1 MWKSLLISDDILKAI
16 EDLKFEE
23 PTPIQQQV
31 LTLAIRDYA
40 DILGSA
46 PTGSGK
52 TLAFGVP
59 LLMRVREAKVKLET
73 SVKSK
78 GPEPCFSEKTVPPPS
93 QPSKKS
99 KKLQNMLDAQLTPAE
114 RKRKMIFS
122 QLGMIEELD
131 PDTLKVK
138 KVHDA
143 SAGKIPE
150 KNAVVTQKL
159 PNESQTSAVGEMPHG
174 ILGLVILPTRELAL
188 QVADHLRQ
196 LAKYMQPAI
205 VIQALVGGIAI
216 QKQARLLKRQPDV
229 VVATPGRLWEFLQ
242 QEHPYVMTLEAARV
256 VVFDEADRLV
266 ESNHF
271 ADLRPILNF
280 LRFGRP
286 HKAGAIGQEQPQ
298 QQQSNH
304 RKRGKAGGVET
315 PASKDVARA
324 AVRRQTFV
332 FSATLTF
339 VHKNAMMPGM
349 RAGANKAG
357 GKQGGQKMDVSSKLG
372 FLRNMLGLS
381 AKTKVADLST
391 EQPTLPES
399 SAASSLDADKV
410 GTKVSTAPSAAPT
423 PAARAVV
430 SGRLGPSGLS
440 EFRLT
445 CRTQADK
452 DILLLWFLLRGRRQ
466 LTCGGGANSDG
477 GRCLVFLNSKSAV
490 RRLAGV
496 LRQCVHTGA
505 LGSAVNVLHA
515 DMVQKQR
522 LRSVERFQA
531 CPSGIVLA
539 TDVAARG
546 LDFTGTKDA
555 GGVSWV
561 VHFDVPRTAEVY
573 IHRCGRTARA
583 QRRGVS
589 ILLMEPSENVRW
601 YKVAQSLNSS
611 ASVPADL
618 PDLEP
623 GPSSEELSDCSQ
635 IARLM
640 RDLDQAEHTASKKT
654 AEREWFKRSAAE
666 ADIIL
671 DSDLESAP
679 DSDSSVHAPSQ
690 KRRKKDKS
698 LHNMR
703 QHLDSLI
710 AGFQEKTKKATL
722 SHNLQVGKKW
732 CSFST
737 ST

>member
-1 MWKSLLISDDILKAI
+1 DDILKAI
-16 EDLKFEE
+16 EDLKFEH
-23 PTPIQQQV
+23 PTPIQQHV

-59 LLMRVREAKVKLET
+59 LLMRVHEAKLKFET
-73 SVKSK
+73 SMKSM
-78 GPEPCFSEKTVPPPS
+78 EPAACLPEKTEPPPL
-93 QPSKKS
+93 QPSKKL
-99 KKLQNMLDAQLTPAE
+99 KKLQKKLDAQLTPAE
-114 RKRKMIFS
+114 RKRKKIFS

-131 PDTLKVK
+131 PDTLKVR

-143 SAGKIPE
+143 SSKTASPE
-150 KNAVVTQKL
+150 KSKDFTQEHSNK
-159 PNESQTSAVGEMPHG
+159 PQTSAVGQMSNG

-196 LAKYMQPAI
+196 LAKYMQPPI
-205 VIQALVGGIAI
+205 GIQALVGGIAI
-216 QKQARLLKRQPDV
+216 QKQTRLLKRQPDV
-229 VVATPGRLWEFLQ
+229 IVATPGRLWEFLQ

-286 HKAGAIGQEQPQ
+286 HKADATGQEQPRQ
-298 QQQSNH
+298 QQQPN
-304 RKRGKAGGVET
+304 RKRGQAGGGVEVPVLKSAA
-315 PASKDVARA
+315 PAAL
-324 AVRRQTFV
+324 RRQIFV

-339 VHKNAMMPGM
+339 VHKNALMPGR
-349 RAGANKAG
+349 RAVVNKAG
-357 GKQGGQKMDVSSKLG
+357 GGNQGGQKMDVSSKLG

-381 AKTKVADLST
+381 AKTKVVDLST
-391 EQPTLPES
+391 EH
-399 SAASSLDADKV
+399 SALSEGTSANSTDGDKV
-410 GTKVSTAPSAAPT
+410 RIKEPT
-423 PAARAVV
+423 PASGSASSPTVALVGV

-445 CRTQADK
+445 CRSQADK

-466 LTCGGGANSDG
+466 LTCGGGDGKYGG
-477 GRCLVFLNSKSAV
+477 GRCLIFLNSKSAV

-546 LDFTGTKDA
+546 LDFTGAKDA

-601 YKVAQSLNSS
+601 YKVAQSLNNGSS
-611 ASVPADL
+611 AAVDL

-623 GPSSEELSDCSQ
+623 GPSAEELSDCSQ

-640 RDLDQAEHTASKKT
+640 RDLDQAEHTTSKKT
-654 AEREWFKRSAAE
+654 AERQWFKRSAAE

-679 DSDSSVHAPSQ
+679 DSDSSVCASSQ

-703 QHLDSLI
+703 QNLDSLI
-710 AGFQEKTKKATL
+710 VRFEEKTKKAFL

-732 CSFST
+732 CSFSS